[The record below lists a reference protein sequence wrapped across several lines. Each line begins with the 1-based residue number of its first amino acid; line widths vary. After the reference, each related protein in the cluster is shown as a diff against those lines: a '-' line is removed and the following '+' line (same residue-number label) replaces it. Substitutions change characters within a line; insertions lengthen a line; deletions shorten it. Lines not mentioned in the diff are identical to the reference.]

1 MASARTLDLSAC
13 EHEPIQIPGSI
24 QPHGLLLVIDQSND
38 LILQAAGDAVQ
49 LLGYRGEV
57 RGETTQEVLGTSLV
71 HLLQLAETVLV
82 REPTYLGFL
91 RPGNGE
97 KGLVITGHQA
107 HGTTIVELEPAG
119 TPGSAARTLASI
131 RSMTERLS
139 DEPELKNAYY
149 LAAREV
155 RRLTGFDRVMV
166 YQFLSDGSGAVVAEE
181 KEAHLTPF
189 LNHRYPASDI
199 PKQARELYRRN
210 ALRIIPNVDYTPAPI
225 MPVRSPLTDE
235 PLDMSRC
242 ILRSVSPV
250 HIRYLKNMGV
260 GASMSVSLLPG
271 GELWGLI
278 ACHNAT
284 ARFLPYEV
292 QEKCRHVGHILSQQ
306 IRMREEVKVYRCGH
320 ELAAAQS
327 KFLGDLSGDEARDT
341 LLNLCAELQTVIPC
355 HGVAV
360 CWRGSVAKAGEVP
373 PDWCV
378 RQLAMWLLHEKSQSP
393 VFVTDR
399 LSEHYPEAAPFT
411 AEASGL
417 LSIILPGDE
426 PAVLMWFR
434 AEQIEEINWAGNPH
448 EPAEPG
454 TSPGTLNPRKS
465 FATWKEKVEGCS
477 TPWEPVVVAS
487 AEIFAERIAF
497 VLQQRRVRDLN
508 ELLREAN
515 EQLSTLATTDALT
528 GVANRRAFDE
538 HLAKEWARASRVGRP
553 LALTIVDVDFFKQY
567 NDCFGHL
574 MGDECLKQIAQALRE
589 SRRAADFV
597 ARIGGEEFAVVLP
610 DTDLDGA
617 KSVAEAARARIEKLR
632 IDHPKSPTKSPTGFV
647 TASFGVATGTPDE
660 TGTVQDLIQAA
671 DQALY
676 DAKNSGRNRV
686 VCAAQNI
693 PNGRAERD

>member
-1 MASARTLDLSAC
+1 MASTRTLDLSTC
-13 EHEPIQIPGSI
+13 EREPIQIPGSI

-38 LILQAAGDAVQ
+38 QILQAAGDAAQ

-57 RGETTQEVLGTSLV
+57 LGETTHEVLGTSLV
-71 HLLQLAETVLV
+71 DLLQLPETVLV

-91 RPGNGE
+91 EPGNGK

-107 HGTTIVELEPAG
+107 HATTILELEPAG
-119 TPGSAARTLASI
+119 APASAARTLASI

-139 DEPELKNAYY
+139 DASELTDACF

-166 YQFLSDGSGAVVAEE
+166 YQFLSDCSGVVVAED
-181 KEAHLTPF
+181 KDAHLTPF

-199 PKQARELYRRN
+199 PKQARELYRRS
-210 ALRIIPNVDYTPAPI
+210 ALRIIPNVEYTPAPI
-225 MPVRSPLTDE
+225 MPMRSPLTDE
-235 PLDMSRC
+235 PLDMSQC

-250 HIRYLKNMGV
+250 HLRYLKNMGV
-260 GASMSVSLLPG
+260 GASMSVSLLPSG
-271 GELWGLI
+271 KLWGLI

-284 ARFLPYEV
+284 AKFLPYEV

-306 IRMREEVKVYRCGH
+306 IWSREEVKAYRRRH
-320 ELAAAQS
+320 ELAGAQS
-327 KFLGDLSGDEARDT
+327 KLLGDLSGDDAHDT
-341 LLNLCAELQTVIPC
+341 LLDLCAELQTAIPSN
-355 HGVAV
+355 GVAV

-373 PDWCV
+373 PESCV
-378 RQLAMWLLHEKSQSP
+378 RQLAMWLLHEKSQYP

-399 LSEHYPEAAPFT
+399 LSEHYSEAVQFT

-417 LSIILPGDE
+417 LSITLVSDE
-426 PAVLMWFR
+426 PTILMWFR
-434 AEQIEEINWAGNPH
+434 AEQVEEINWAGNPH

-454 TSPGTLNPRKS
+454 ISPGTLNPRKS
-465 FATWKEKVEGCS
+465 FATWKEEVRGRS
-477 TPWEPVVVAS
+477 TPWEPVVVES
-487 AEIFAERIAF
+487 AEIFASRIAF

-508 ELLREAN
+508 GLLRKAN

-538 HLAKEWARASRVGRP
+538 FLDREWARASRVSRP

-567 NDCFGHL
+567 NDFFGHL
-574 MGDECLKQIAQALRE
+574 MGDECLKQVAQALQE
-589 SRRAADFV
+589 SRRETDFV
-597 ARIGGEEFAVVLP
+597 ARIGGEEFAIVLP
-610 DTDLDGA
+610 DTDRDGA
-617 KSVAEAARARIEKLR
+617 RNVAEAARARIEKLR
-632 IDHPKSPTKSPTGFV
+632 INHPKSPTGFV
-647 TASFGVATGTPDE
+647 TASFGVATRIPEE
-660 TGTVQDLIQAA
+660 TGTVQDLIQVA

-686 VCAAQNI
+686 VCAEQNS
-693 PNGRAERD
+693 PMG